1 MIGREASSAEGI
13 LIAAFEQV
21 VDAVVVVDHA
31 GRIAFFNAAA
41 ERLWGCDRD
50 DVLGADVAV
59 CLPQLAR
66 GPLASGG
73 SPRTS
78 GAAAIIAEEI
88 IIERCDGS
96 TAVGAMSLSPVG
108 VGGATVYAA
117 FVRDATAGAHA
128 REELRLLSMAT
139 NETDRAVVLTDADR
153 KILYVNKAFCGMFGY
168 SRAEAIGR
176 DADDIFAGRNAR
188 HESLTRFRRLVESG
202 KSFHEDLFVC
212 DKNGVGKWIYAAVN
226 PIFETA
232 GTIGNVVAVFSDIN
246 ENKQVQF
253 LQRDVL
259 EAVAS
264 DMPLTEVMNLICQRV
279 EAIAPEVICSILAV
293 DDERRLRPLAGPS
306 LPAHVATAIDGIAIG
321 PSVGSCGTAAW
332 RGTPVIVT
340 DIETDP
346 LWTDFKALALPLGL
360 LACWSSPIK
369 LRDGHVA
376 GTFAFYYKAKRGPS
390 PWHEH
395 IVTACI
401 HLCVL
406 AIERH
411 QAKAHIARLAYYDT
425 LTGLPNRLRL
435 RERIHALITAEG
447 RPGHSAFLFLDID
460 RFKDVNDTL
469 GHSVGDRLLVEIA
482 RRLQVLLGADDVV
495 SRYGGDEFVI
505 MVADCGAEHAGGL
518 ATKIIE
524 SLLAPVGIEN
534 MLLPVSASLG
544 ISIYPDDGRDED
556 SLLKHADTAMY
567 QAKSAGGGTFRF
579 FSPEM
584 NSVAQERLVLG
595 AALREAITRGQLRL
609 HYQPQID
616 CHDGRL
622 RGVEALARWNHPAFG
637 DVSPARFIA
646 LAEECGLIEAIGQW
660 ALDESCRQLAAWH
673 RQGIDVPSIS
683 VNLSAVHF
691 RNRELAGLVAEA
703 LRRHKLQPSM
713 LTIEITEGVM
723 MDDNPATTETAKA
736 IHALGVNLSLDDFGT
751 GYSSLSHLARLPI
764 NELKID
770 RSFMHELEC
779 NKNAQAV
786 VTAVIKI
793 GQSLGLTVV
802 AEGVETAAQR
812 QFLAALECDLLQG
825 FLFSRALAPADFEA
839 WVAKW
844 MIPKQAQ
851 LSGAA

>member
-1 MIGREASSAEGI
+1 MIERDTSGAAGI
-13 LIAAFEQV
+13 LTAAFEQV
-21 VDAVVVVDHA
+21 VDAIVVVNQA
-31 GRIAFFNAAA
+31 GRIVFFNAAA

-50 DVLGADVAV
+50 DVLGADVALR
-59 CLPQLAR
+59 LPQLAKGAMADVARR
-66 GPLASGG
+66 GQSAGE
-73 SPRTS
+73 
-78 GAAAIIAEEI
+78 AIVEEI
-88 IIERCDGS
+88 IIERCDGT
-96 TAVGAMSLSPVG
+96 TAIGAISLSPVAI
-108 VGGATVYAA
+108 GGATVCAA
-117 FVRDATAGAHA
+117 VVRDTTAGART
-128 REELRLLSMAT
+128 REELQLLSMAA
-139 NETDRAVVLTDADR
+139 NETDRAMVLTDADR
-153 KILYVNKAFCGMFGY
+153 KILYVNRAFSGMFGY
-168 SRAEAIGR
+168 SRAEVMGR
-176 DADDIFAGRNAR
+176 DADEIFAGRNAR
-188 HESLTRFRRLVESG
+188 HESLTRFRRLVESRKG
-202 KSFHEDLFVC
+202 FHEDLFIC
-212 DKNGVGKWIYAAVN
+212 DKRGVGKWIYAAVN
-226 PIFETA
+226 PVLDTA
-232 GTIGNVVAVFSDIN
+232 GKIGHVVAVFSNIN

-264 DMPLTEVMNLICQRV
+264 DMPLAEVMALICQRV
-279 EAIAPEVICSILAV
+279 EAIAPEVVCSILAV
-293 DDERRLRPLAGPS
+293 DTEGLLRPLAAPS
-306 LPAHVATAIDGIAIG
+306 MPPHVAAAIDGLPIG
-321 PSVGSCGTAAW
+321 PATGSCGTAAW
-332 RGTPVIVT
+332 RGEPVVVT
-340 DIETDP
+340 DVENDP
-346 LWTDFKALALPLGL
+346 LWADYKGLVLPLGL
-360 LACWSSPIK
+360 MACWSSPIM
-369 LRDGHVA
+369 LRDGNVA
-376 GTFAFYYKAKRGPS
+376 GTFAFYYRETREPS
-390 PWHEH
+390 AWHEH
-395 IVTACI
+395 IVKACV

-411 QAKAHIARLAYYDT
+411 QAQAHIARLAYFDT
-425 LTGLPNRLRL
+425 LTGLPNRVRL
-435 RERIHALITAEG
+435 RERLQERLAAQGETTQ
-447 RPGHSAFLFLDID
+447 SAFLFIDID

-482 RRLQVLLGADDVV
+482 RRLQIHLGPEDLV

-505 MVADCGAEHAGGL
+505 MVADCNAERAARL
-518 ATKIIE
+518 AATIID

-534 MLLPVSASLG
+534 MRLPVSASLG

-556 SLLKHADTAMY
+556 NLLKHADTAMY
-567 QAKSAGGGTFRF
+567 QAKSAGGGAFRF

-609 HYQPQID
+609 AYQPQID
-616 CHDGRL
+616 CRDGRL
-622 RGVEALARWNHPAFG
+622 RGVEALARWHHPVLG

-660 ALDESCRQLAAWH
+660 ALDEGCRQLAAW
-673 RQGIDVPSIS
+673 RRKGFDLPSIS
-683 VNLSAVHF
+683 VNLSAIHF
-691 RNRELAGLVAEA
+691 RNRELVGLVAEA
-703 LRRHKLQPSM
+703 LRRHKLKPSM
-713 LTIEITEGVM
+713 LTIEITEGVI

-812 QFLAALECDLLQG
+812 QFLAALECDVLQG
-825 FLFSRALAPADFEA
+825 FLFSRALAPVDFEA

-844 MIPKQAQ
+844 MVAKPMQ